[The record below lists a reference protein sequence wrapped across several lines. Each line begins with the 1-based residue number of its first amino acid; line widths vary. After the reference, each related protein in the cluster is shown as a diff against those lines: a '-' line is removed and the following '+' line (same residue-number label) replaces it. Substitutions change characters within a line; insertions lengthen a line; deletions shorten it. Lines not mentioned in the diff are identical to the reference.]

1 MWAVDGLGTVYE
13 AQLTNQ
19 GNGEYHGYPVMRS
32 DHFYDY
38 VKSQWENR
46 G

>member
-1 MWAVDGLGTVYE
+1 MWAVDGFGTVYE

-19 GNGEYHGYPVMRS
+19 ATGEYHGYPVLRS

-38 VKSQWENR
+38 LKREWEKR
-46 G
+46 D